1 MRLSAQIIQSAEQR
15 TNPLGEREIIL
26 RSLAIPA
33 IEHLAVSRD
42 QFDTM
47 DLSNNHLQRLD
58 NFPKMERLATLYLG
72 GNEISYVDAR
82 NLKKN
87 MPNLNTVIMTGNG
100 VKGWNVL
107 SDLGEGCPKLEYL
120 SLVGNPITS
129 GDSILSKNNVTNKEY
144 HRISVG
150 SIVCSFFPPFRCDD
164 TLQLGRQHYRLYTIH
179 KIPTLK
185 VLDFQKVKQ
194 SERERAQ
201 RLAASAAGAAME
213 ADCRLE
219 ARAAASSAADDG
231 AVTSKSYNGD
241 NETNT
246 FEPGEGKNAEE
257 SFATQFTL
265 EEKAQIREM
274 VANAAS
280 AEEID
285 RIENLVKKGI
295 FPGKTDNSG
304 SIPPPPPPPSED
316 EDNEPSK
323 RQKTDD

>member
-26 RSLAIPA
+26 RSLAIPS

-47 DLSNNHLQRLD
+47 DLSNNHLQRVE
-58 NFPKMERLATLYLG
+58 NFPKMERLTTLYLG
-72 GNEISYVDAR
+72 GNEIYHVDAR

-87 MPNLNTVIMTGNG
+87 VANLHTLILTGNG
-100 VKGWNVL
+100 VKGWNVIA
-107 SDLGEGCPKLEYL
+107 DLGEGCSKLEYL
-120 SLVGNPITS
+120 SLVGNP
-129 GDSILSKNNVTNKEY
+129 VT
-144 HRISVG
+144 R
-150 SIVCSFFPPFRCDD
+150 
-164 TLQLGRQHYRLYTIH
+164 RQHYRLYTIH

-194 SERERAQ
+194 SERDRAQ
-201 RLAASAAGAAME
+201 RLASSAAGAAME

-219 ARAAASSAADDG
+219 ARAAASSTANDDS
-231 AVTSKSYNGD
+231 AITSKTYNGD

-257 SFATQFTL
+257 SFATQFTM
-265 EEKAQIREM
+265 EEKAKIREM

-295 FPGKTDNSG
+295 FPGKTDSSD
-304 SIPPPPPPPSED
+304 SIPPPPPPPPPSED
-316 EDNEPSK
+316 QDHNGASK
-323 RQKTDD
+323 RQKIE

>member
-87 MPNLNTVIMTGNG
+87 VPNLNTVIMTGNG

-120 SLVGNPITS
+120 SLVGNPIT
-129 GDSILSKNNVTNKEY
+129 
-144 HRISVG
+144 R
-150 SIVCSFFPPFRCDD
+150 
-164 TLQLGRQHYRLYTIH
+164 RQHYRLYTIH

-304 SIPPPPPPPSED
+304 SIPPPPPPPPSED
-316 EDNEPSK
+316 QDNEPSK
-323 RQKTDD
+323 RQKTDDD

>member
-1 MRLSAQIIQSAEQR
+1 
-15 TNPLGEREIIL
+15 
-26 RSLAIPA
+26 
-33 IEHLAVSRD
+33 
-42 QFDTM
+42 
-47 DLSNNHLQRLD
+47 
-58 NFPKMERLATLYLG
+58 MERLATLYLG

-87 MPNLNTVIMTGNG
+87 VPNLNTVIMTGNG

-129 GDSILSKNNVTNKEY
+129 GDSILSKNNVTNKEN
-144 HRISVG
+144 RRTFRLAL
-150 SIVCSFFPPFRCDD
+150 SFALSFLFCFVYK
-164 TLQLGRQHYRLYTIH
+164 LHLGRQHYRLYTIH

-231 AVTSKSYNGD
+231 A
-241 NETNT
+241 TNT

-304 SIPPPPPPPSED
+304 SIPPPPPPPPPPSED
-316 EDNEPSK
+316 QDNEPSK
-323 RQKTDD
+323 RQKTDS